1 MNETTKRQIREREPV
16 VTTTMF
22 TEVERAAW
30 EVAVARRLA
39 IDPAD
44 LRALLDAAEQAEDRG
59 LRR

>member
-1 MNETTKRQIREREPV
+1 
-16 VTTTMF
+16 MF